1 VAKSFDGFLNN
12 GTTLEPLYWYPSWND
27 IFSLYQYNV
36 SLAQDNT
43 TGLYLDINATSDQ
56 TNLNATN
63 ISPVFFRSVN
73 KTNIESGAA
82 QDLVNEVWDAFLD
95 GSWADNTFYVAG
107 NRTGIRTWQ
116 FTEQDPFAV
125 VDAVAPED
133 SLFKL

>member
-1 VAKSFDGFLNN
+1 MGNN

-36 SLAQDNT
+36 SLVQDNT
-43 TGLYLDINATSDQ
+43 TGLYLDINATS
-56 TNLNATN
+56 
-63 ISPVFFRSVN
+63 N

-125 VDAVAPED
+125 VDPVAPED